1 MDATAT
7 FEDFYGANRD
17 RVFRTVS
24 LAMPGDADAAE
35 ATAEAFVRAFTRWRS
50 VSRHPNPV
58 GWVVKTA
65 INHQRSRWRRPR
77 IGFAVPAVES
87 APPEPLEPGIVLA
100 LRALPERQRQVVA
113 LRFLCDLSTEQTAD
127 ALGIAT
133 GTVTAHV
140 HRALETLRSSLA
152 DLEEEG
158 STHVDR

>member
-1 MDATAT
+1 MVTSVGVVEVYAVFARMSAT
-7 FEDFYGANRD
+7 RSS
-17 RVFRTVS
+17 TVGPTTCS
-24 LAMPGDADAAE
+24 PG
-35 ATAEAFVRAFTRWRS
+35 W
-50 VSRHPNPV
+50 
-58 GWVVKTA
+58 
-65 INHQRSRWRRPR
+65 
-77 IGFAVPAVES
+77 IGFPVPAVES